1 MVRTDRTAAVQQ
13 QQILGTNFQKSVQS
27 VQSVRYC
34 VCTFFEV
41 AVVGFL
47 PVHFKHGNRRE
58 EIS

>member
-27 VQSVRYC
+27 VRYGC